1 MLTDNAN
8 VWPSGAPFDWNRN
21 PRRAACPV
29 CGREFEQ
36 RSRNQLYCSAEC
48 RKRQYRT
55 NGKEREWE
63 ANRKRQGHSRH

>member
-21 PRRAACPV
+21 PRMAACPV

-36 RSRNQLYCSAEC
+36 RTAEC
-48 RKRQYRT
+48 RKRQYRA
-55 NGKEREWE
+55 NGKEQR
-63 ANRKRQGHSRH
+63 

>member
-29 CGREFEQ
+29 CGRDKGALGMDNETISELAAHAL
-36 RSRNQLYCSAEC
+36 RAI
-48 RKRQYRT
+48 
-55 NGKEREWE
+55 
-63 ANRKRQGHSRH
+63 AAA